1 MEKEKKEEKIEELKT
16 RIKKNADAKGKKV
29 SYKYTDLAQINE
41 YLEEQGIAYYQ
52 EIKTEDGH
60 DYMYTIPTI
69 NGEEKEPRR
78 GVRIVDAILY
88 GNDNPAQKQGSAVT
102 YARRYSLLM
111 AFGLATEDD
120 DAQALSQPEDGSKAK
135 SNDFEEEKK
144 RGKNIWDQVKSKIPY
159 ATQTEFWNLKGYK
172 GYADVSKEV
181 KTREQLAELMQ
192 EAIDYHNKTVEEGK
206 TDAVVTKDG
215 SATYI
220 NPREYIEEGVINE

>member
-1 MEKEKKEEKIEELKT
+1 MEKEIEKETEKKENLKT

-41 YLEEQGIAYYQ
+41 YLEEQGISYYQ

-78 GVRIVDAILY
+78 GVRIVDATLY

-120 DAQALSQPEDGSKAK
+120 DAASLSV
-135 SNDFEEEKK
+135 NEEENGA
-144 RGKNIWDQVKSKIPY
+144 GKIQTAHPASDSQKNYIKNLLKTDERKIR
-159 ATQTEFWNLKGYK
+159 FFK
-172 GYADVSKEV
+172 V
-181 KTREQLAELMQ
+181 
-192 EAIDYHNKTVEEGK
+192 KTVEEANLAI
-206 TDAVVTKDG
+206 DNL
-215 SATYI
+215 SATNASSAI
-220 NPREYIEEGVINE
+220 KLLLKKEA